1 MKLLLSFSLLFAL
14 QVNGQYSTE
23 QIKKHKINVLSTRS
37 GDYSTEIR
45 YDQYGNDTAHYINAA
60 LYQRTKHTY
69 KNGKL
74 QTSIIYNAEGTEYS
88 TKVYEYKSDGTSIA
102 TNTDNDFG
110 MKDYTY
116 FDNKGRIIKEVIPD
130 GSQRVH
136 SYDKAGRRIRIKTK
150 PMEGAV
156 VVDVTY
162 TYDSKNRLVKE
173 ISNGEY
179 KWTNVYTYDKNG
191 LIKNKTI
198 SWVDDEEKKTSVTE
212 YTYKFRK

>member
-1 MKLLLSFSLLFAL
+1 MKLLLSFLLLFTL
-14 QVNGQYSTE
+14 QVNGQYTVAE
-23 QIKKHKINVLSTRS
+23 IKKHKINVISTRS
-37 GDYSTEIR
+37 GEYTTEIR

-60 LYQRTKHTY
+60 LYQRKKHTY

-74 QTSIIYNAEGTEYS
+74 QTTVVYNSEGTEYS
-88 TKVYEYKSDGTSIA
+88 TKVFEYKPDGTSIA

-116 FDNKGRIIKEVIPD
+116 FDKNGRIIKDVIPD
-130 GSQRVH
+130 GSERVH
-136 SYDKAGRRIRIKTK
+136 SYDKAGRLTRIKTK

-156 VVDVTY
+156 LVDVIY
-162 TYDSKNRLVKE
+162 SYDSKNRLAKE

-179 KWTNVYTYDKNG
+179 KWTTVYSYDKNG

-198 SWVDDEEKKTSVTE
+198 SYIDGEENKTSVTE
-212 YTYKFRK
+212 YSYKFRK